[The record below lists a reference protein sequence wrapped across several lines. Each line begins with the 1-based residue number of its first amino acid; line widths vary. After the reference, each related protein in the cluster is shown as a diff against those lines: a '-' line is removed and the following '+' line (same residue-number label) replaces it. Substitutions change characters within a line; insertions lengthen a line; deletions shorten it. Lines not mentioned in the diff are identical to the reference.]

1 MTTEEWNDKPTGS
14 SDERADLSSPLGAV
28 VTPLVW
34 HTYDAWTHWAESTSG
49 TYRVQERN
57 GVWRTSLLL
66 PQTEHIV
73 YEYDADD
80 TTPADFEAAQLA
92 AQADHESRIL
102 AALQPPT
109 HAALLAHA
117 MRLPEVAAMVE
128 ALTALIERYDEVVT
142 TPDCSC
148 SQDDHAVMNARRA
161 RAALEVK
168 P

>member
-14 SDERADLSSPLGAV
+14 NDGRADLSSPLGAV

-117 MRLPEVAAMVE
+117 MRLPEVAALVCAINGLLE
-128 ALTALIERYDEVVT
+128 WDKARNFIVPYRVRDPLVAALTALEASHE
-142 TPDCSC
+142 
-148 SQDDHAVMNARRA
+148 
-161 RAALEVK
+161 
-168 P
+168 